1 MAHFVAL
8 YDACVLHPAPL
19 RDLLMHLAV
28 SGLYRARWTNRIHEE
43 WIRSVLARRPD
54 VLREALERSRQA
66 MDDHVDDCLVSGYEG
81 LESQLA
87 LPDPD
92 DRHVVAAAILCQ
104 AGTIVT
110 YNLKDFPEDVLAPL
124 GITAQ
129 HPDQFIEHAFD
140 LRAYP

>member
-87 LPDPD
+87 LPDPN

-104 AGTIVT
+104 AGTIV
-110 YNLKDFPEDVLAPL
+110 A
-124 GITAQ
+124 
-129 HPDQFIEHAFD
+129 
-140 LRAYP
+140 